1 MGSKQFGTAIVPPV
15 IDSEAAPFL
24 SSAWPAASPTAWPIM
39 RERMA
44 LNWRL
49 PPDELDAA
57 LLLGLP
63 DVPPPPDLSSTARDK
78 AAAAAEWAAVYLHS
92 DPADH
97 QMLQRRLFRAV
108 YCDWPDLRHVLR
120 LLAAHHARLFFGP
133 ADDLALAEQ
142 TRLAYVPVVRMLGIW
157 RLHRGWLEE
166 AVRRAMP
173 DEYAKAAG
181 QFGVAPW
188 TDCRAGFGDGPVSGA
203 DMLEDHL
210 TAVRQAWA
218 GDAGGKLSKV
228 ERFKFDN
235 RMIMFSQL
243 RHQLDAALSAEFTI
257 GPRPRL
263 ELLPLMPG
271 VTVNYAHARRQTLDQ
286 WLRQLPQLHLRLFC
300 ASEADCYRALR
311 ILHRVAPPIR
321 PGDDTRLRDF
331 TDHIAR
337 PQPNGYRALQTTCQW
352 PPGDDG
358 RLVRCHILTEAMQDL
373 NEWGVMSRP
382 TGDDGPKPG
391 LWHSLE
397 RVSHS
402 LTRRGGDDI
411 AAYLQHHDLNDASN
425 PIYCFTPQGE
435 IVLLEQGSL
444 PLDFA
449 YRVHTELGHRAA
461 LINVNG
467 RPADLTTPLQ
477 NGDLVRITFDA
488 SAVPLDFAWQGKA
501 RSKSSRRKI
510 RTELRRR
517 AAAIHPGRGRFK
529 DELIHKLDVY
539 QHDINHRREDAD
551 TIVSLIPTTA
561 DIDHF
566 LRRSALRLGLAT
578 PESLY
583 ERLAVDERLVGELA
597 HRLFSEKIIR
607 ALRPVGGRGAA
618 ARLADVVLCD
628 HCRPTRNP
636 IRVLRRSGGHEGDV
650 VVIHRPICN
659 YASPIAPEIGL
670 EWAEQDTP
678 DDWPLYRYD
687 IGAPDDDGLLIRLLE
702 IVRAMPHAYLFRA
715 DASVSERNRA
725 YIMLDVALRLP
736 QSRGDLKH
744 LLEQTGAEANYDY
757 LPAERRRSDV
767 RAADFSREMNNPF
780 TRSHVTDWRFFD
792 RDEVT
797 TRLTRWLYRHAAE
810 TPLMLL
816 YGQRRVGKSSLVNR
830 FFEKERLVEYP
841 DRPVVPVYVDFR
853 LPDLSRPE
861 TVAELLGRHINA
873 RLNLHDDRPRPGE
886 DPMVWLDGLL
896 LAAQSRLRDARL
908 LIIIDEFDA
917 DINRRLMSGDRHLRS
932 LAALQA
938 IMSTHSFIRWLLV
951 VQDVYLADPHIQAAL
966 PELPYSFTQLEVR
979 HLDRYHARNLIR
991 TLMTQS
997 GYRPERTG
1005 KRRPDRLADGSP
1017 LAGLSGA
1024 EPDDAADIFDRV
1036 VDWSA
1041 GNPYFIHLIG
1051 RELIDSADAGGRK
1064 HITEA
1069 DFYQAVNVVLG
1080 REAEFSHFTEHLT
1093 PGSPRRAIA
1102 GFVAAA
1108 CEPGQSLP
1116 LAVVIEEIVQRRRL
1130 MSLTDAHRTI
1140 DVLERLGV
1148 LATTRDPAGDRV
1160 DIPVRLLHKWIKI
1173 TWES

>member
-1 MGSKQFGTAIVPPV
+1 
-15 IDSEAAPFL
+15 
-24 SSAWPAASPTAWPIM
+24 M
-39 RERMA
+39 RKRMA

-63 DVPPPPDLSSTARDK
+63 DAPPPADLAPTARDK
-78 AAAAAEWAAVYLHS
+78 AAAAAEWAAAYLHGDPS
-92 DPADH
+92 DP
-97 QMLQRRLFRAV
+97 LLLRRQLFRAV
-108 YCDWPDLRHVLR
+108 YCDWPDLSHVLR

-133 ADDLALAEQ
+133 ADDLALVEQ
-142 TRLAYVPVVRMLGIW
+142 TRLAYVSVVRMLGMW

-166 AVRRAMP
+166 AIRRTMP
-173 DEYAKAAG
+173 DEYAKAAA
-181 QFGVAPW
+181 QFGIAPW
-188 TDCRAGFGDGPVSGA
+188 VDSRDGSGNGPVLGA
-203 DMLEDHL
+203 EMLEDHL
-210 TAVRQAWA
+210 AAVKQAWA
-218 GDAGGKLSKV
+218 GDYSGKLSKV
-228 ERFKFDN
+228 DRFGFDN

-243 RHQLDAALSAEFTI
+243 RRELDAALGDEFTA

-263 ELLPLMPG
+263 ELMPLMPG
-271 VTVNYAHARRQTLDQ
+271 VTVSYARAQHQTLDE

-311 ILHRVAPPIR
+311 IFHRVAPPIR
-321 PGDDTRLRDF
+321 SGDGARFRDF

-352 PPGDDG
+352 PPGVDG
-358 RLVRCHILTEAMQDL
+358 RLVRCHILTEAMHDL
-373 NEWGVMSRP
+373 NEWGVMSATIRN
-382 TGDDGPKPG
+382 DEPKPG
-391 LWHSLE
+391 LWRLLE
-397 RVSHS
+397 RLSHS
-402 LTRRGGDDI
+402 LTRRGDEDI
-411 AAYLQHHDLNDASN
+411 VAYLQHNDLAGAPN

-435 IVLLEQGSL
+435 IVLLERGSL

-449 YRVHTELGHRAA
+449 YRVHTELGHQAA
-461 LINVNG
+461 RIDVNG
-467 RPADLTTPLQ
+467 RPAELTAPLR

-488 SAVPLDFAWQGKA
+488 SAVPLDFDWLGKV
-501 RSKSSRRKI
+501 RGYSSRRKI

-517 AAAIHPGRGRFK
+517 AAAVHPGRGRFK

-539 QHDINHRREDAD
+539 QHDINRRREDPDA
-551 TIVSLIPTTA
+551 IVPLIPTTA

-578 PESLY
+578 PERLY
-583 ERLAVDERLVGELA
+583 ERLAADERLVGDLA

-607 ALRPVGGRGAA
+607 ALRPVGGRGTAG
-618 ARLADVVLCD
+618 RLADVVLCD
-628 HCRPTRNP
+628 HCRPTGNP
-636 IRVLRRSGGHEGDV
+636 IRVLRRSGGREGDV
-650 VVIHRPICN
+650 VVIHRPECN

-670 EWAEQDTP
+670 EWAERDTP

-702 IVRAMPHAYLFRA
+702 IVRAMPNAYLFRA

-725 YIMLDVALRLP
+725 FIMLDVALRLP
-736 QSRGDLKH
+736 QARGDLKQ
-744 LLEQTGAEANYDY
+744 LLEQAGTEVNYDY

-767 RAADFSREMNNPF
+767 RAADLSREMSNPF
-780 TRSHVTDWRFFD
+780 TRGHVTDWRFFD

-873 RLNLHDDRPRPGE
+873 RLNLHDNRPRPGE

-896 LAAQSRLRDARL
+896 LAAQARLRDARL

-917 DINRRLMSGDRHLRS
+917 DINRRLQSGDRHLRS

-938 IMSTHSFIRWLLV
+938 IMATHSFIRWLLV

-979 HLDRYHARNLIR
+979 HLDRPHAHSLIR
-991 TLMTQS
+991 TLMAQS
-997 GYRPERTG
+997 GYRPER
-1005 KRRPDRLADGSP
+1005 K
-1017 LAGLSGA
+1017 
-1024 EPDDAADIFDRV
+1024 AADLFDRV
-1036 VDWSA
+1036 VDWTA

-1051 RELIDSADAGGRK
+1051 RELIESADAGGRK
-1064 HITEA
+1064 YITEA
-1069 DFYQAVNVVLG
+1069 DFYQAINVVLG

-1116 LAVVIEEIVQRRRL
+1116 LPVVVEEMAQRRGL
-1130 MSLTDAHRTI
+1130 MSIDDTRRTI

-1148 LATTRDPAGDRV
+1148 LAVTRDPAGDRV
-1160 DIPVRLLHKWIKI
+1160 DIPIRLLHKWIKV
-1173 TWES
+1173 TWDL